1 MDDLDRRLL
10 TIIQKGIPIQTR
22 PFEALGQSFGI
33 DHAETLLRI
42 FRLKKK
48 GFFGKIRAIFDNRK
62 FGYRSTLTALKV
74 SEPIQPR
81 VLQTVNN
88 HPGVTYHG
96 HYNHEFNSWF
106 LLCVPAKDSLDG
118 ALRKLKRQTK
128 AKDVLNLPMVRLYK
142 ADSNSEAFI
151 DFGSS
156 ISQEEA
162 LSTDEKLCIRL
173 LQEEFPLTDD
183 PFRGWASSLGWTE
196 SKFISLTS
204 ALIEKGILKKIAGNL
219 FAKPEK
225 IDPVRAMVVWQI
237 PGEKIDSIGQTIAS
251 KPEVK
256 HCCRRQS
263 DGRFPYSLFA
273 LIQLSEVAG
282 YSRWIRSVEDQIGPW
297 PHLVLFQDQEY
308 KRSGLSYF
316 EDTWKEHKG
325 SFEDQSLELASS

>member
-10 TIIQKGIPIQTR
+10 TVIQKGIPIRSR
-22 PFEALGQSFGI
+22 PFEALGQSLRI

-48 GFFGKIRAIFDNRK
+48 GLLGKIRAIFDNRR
-62 FGYRSTLTALKV
+62 FGYRSALGALKA
-74 SEPIQPR
+74 SEPIQPK
-81 VLQTVNN
+81 VLQTVNS

-106 LLCVPAKDSLDG
+106 LLSVPAKDSLDE
-118 ALRKLKRQTK
+118 ALERLKRQTK
-128 AKDVLNLPMVRLYK
+128 AKDVLNLPMTRLYK
-142 ADSNSEAFI
+142 TDPNLEGFI
-151 DFGSS
+151 DFGNSVS
-156 ISQEEA
+156 RVDE

-173 LQEEFPLTDD
+173 LQDEFPLTDD
-183 PFRGWASSLGWTE
+183 PFYKWASSLGWTE
-196 SKFISLTS
+196 SKFVSLTLD
-204 ALIEKGILKKIAGNL
+204 LIEKGILKKIAGNL

-225 IDPVRAMVVWQI
+225 LDPVRALVVWQV
-237 PGEKIDSIGQTIAS
+237 PGEKIDSVGQAIAS
-251 KPEVK
+251 KPEAK

-273 LIQLSEVAG
+273 FIQLSEVAEC
-282 YSRWIRSVEDQIGPW
+282 SRWIRSVEIQIGPW

-316 EDTWKEHKG
+316 EDTWNERKE
-325 SFEDQSLELASS
+325 SFEGQSLELASS